1 MSEKRHESVP
11 HAAADRAGLK
21 ASKTNCRK
29 LIKFIKLPYKEKVL
43 LYRFDLKFLSTFTFR
58 CCFNVVYE
66 EEKTQEPR
74 SSRCSCEL
82 QAGLSLHGSRVVF
95 KFQSLCGDF
104 YRLIDK
110 HHSIN
115 DMAEVAPAAAPA
127 AEAAPAKAP
136 AKKKKAAAASKTIKK
151 SGPSASELIVKA
163 MKESK
168 ERKGL
173 SLAAIKKDL
182 VARGYD
188 VEHNSAHVRRA
199 LKSLVQKGALVHT
212 TGTGASGSFKAA
224 KPAEKPKKAVKRP
237 AAKVKKPAAKKTT
250 EAKKPATAKKPKAA
264 KATPKKSKK
273 PAAAAKK
280 AVAKK
285 AKSPKVK
292 KTAAPKKAATP
303 KKPAKKAA
311 KPKAAKAKKATPK
324 KK

>member
-1 MSEKRHESVP
+1 
-11 HAAADRAGLK
+11 
-21 ASKTNCRK
+21 
-29 LIKFIKLPYKEKVL
+29 
-43 LYRFDLKFLSTFTFR
+43 
-58 CCFNVVYE
+58 
-66 EEKTQEPR
+66 
-74 SSRCSCEL
+74 
-82 QAGLSLHGSRVVF
+82 
-95 KFQSLCGDF
+95 
-104 YRLIDK
+104 
-110 HHSIN
+110 
-115 DMAEVAPAAAPA
+115 MAEVAPAAAPAPA

-136 AKKKKAAAASKTIKK
+136 AKKKKAAASKTTKK

-163 MKESK
+163 VKESK

-224 KPAEKPKKAVKRP
+224 KPAEKPKKAAKKP
-237 AAKVKKPAAKKTT
+237 AAKVKKPAAKKAPA
-250 EAKKPATAKKPKAA
+250 AKKPATAKKPKAA
-264 KATPKKSKK
+264 KATPKKAKK

-285 AKSPKVK
+285 AKSPKAK

-324 KK
+324 KKRYRPGTVALREIRRYQKSTELLIRKLPFQRLVREIAQDFKTDLRFQSSAVMALQEASEAYLVGLFEDTNLCAIHAKRVTIMPKDIQLARRIRGERA

>member
-29 LIKFIKLPYKEKVL
+29 LRKFIKLPYKEKVL

-74 SSRCSCEL
+74 SSRCGCEL
-82 QAGLSLHGSRVVF
+82 QAGLSLHGSHGVF
-95 KFQSLCGDF
+95 KFQSLFGDF

-110 HHSIN
+110 HHSVN
-115 DMAEVAPAAAPA
+115 AMAEVAPAAAPAPA

-136 AKKKKAAAASKTIKK
+136 AKKKKAAAGKTAKK

-163 MKESK
+163 VKESK

-224 KPAEKPKKAVKRP
+224 KPAEKPKKAAKKP
-237 AAKVKKPAAKKTT
+237 AAKVKKPAAKKATA
-250 EAKKPATAKKPKAA
+250 AKKPATAKKPKAA
-264 KATPKKSKK
+264 KATPKKAKK
-273 PAAAAKK
+273 PAAA
-280 AVAKK
+280 

>member
-1 MSEKRHESVP
+1 MP
-11 HAAADRAGLK
+11 HDAADRAGLK

-29 LIKFIKLPYKEKVL
+29 LIKFIKLPYEEKVL
-43 LYRFDLKFLSTFTFR
+43 LYRFDLKILSTFTFR

-66 EEKTQEPR
+66 EEKTQEPV
-74 SSRCSCEL
+74 SSRCGCEL
-82 QAGLSLHGSRVVF
+82 QGGLSLHGSHDVF
-95 KFQSLCGDF
+95 KFQSLFGDF

-110 HHSIN
+110 HNSVN
-115 DMAEVAPAAAPA
+115 AMAEVAPAAAPAPA

-136 AKKKKAAAASKTIKK
+136 AKKKKAAAGKTTKK

-163 MKESK
+163 VKESK

-224 KPAEKPKKAVKRP
+224 KPAEKPKKAVKKP
-237 AAKVKKPAAKKTT
+237 AAKVKKPAAKKAAA
-250 EAKKPATAKKPKAA
+250 AKKPATAKKPKAA
-264 KATPKKSKK
+264 KATPKKAKK

-285 AKSPKVK
+285 TKSPKVK
-292 KTAAPKKAATP
+292 KAAAPKKAATP

>member
-21 ASKTNCRK
+21 ASKTNFRK

-136 AKKKKAAAASKTIKK
+136 AKKKKAAASKTTKK

-163 MKESK
+163 MKDSK

-224 KPAEKPKKAVKRP
+224 KPAEKPKKAAKKP

-250 EAKKPATAKKPKAA
+250 AAKKPATAKKPKAA
-264 KATPKKSKK
+264 KATPKKAKK
-273 PAAAAKK
+273 PAAAARKV
-280 AVAKK
+280 VAKK
-285 AKSPKVK
+285 AKSLKVK

-303 KKPAKKAA
+303 RKPA